1 MMCIMWE
8 IKVKFLTT
16 EALRGV
22 NSTIF
27 DVQGSRIDN
36 ELGKRN
42 YVTGAALEQG
52 CDLGQGSR
60 CATTEAQQSWVIDEI
75 IDITVS
81 KQRQNTSKSK
91 TLSANNEDPTVKGFR
106 RSWRFT
112 RLEDSEDHGDSPG
125 WRTTKIHQ
133 LQYTV
138 KMVDDT
144 AESPEDS
151 AGAAGPV
158 H

>member
-1 MMCIMWE
+1 MWE

-22 NSTIF
+22 NSIIF

-81 KQRQNTSKSK
+81 KQRQNTVSQRRFQQTMKIPQSK
-91 TLSANNEDPTVKGFR
+91 
-106 RSWRFT
+106 
-112 RLEDSEDHGDSPG
+112 DSEDHGDSPG
-125 WRTTKIHQ
+125 
-133 LQYTV
+133 
-138 KMVDDT
+138 
-144 AESPEDS
+144 
-151 AGAAGPV
+151 
-158 H
+158 